1 MSLDMDVSIAQIVIY
16 EFAAE
21 SFVAGWTI
29 YLSIGTNAA
38 SSHTY
43 C

>member
-21 SFVAGWTI
+21 RFVAET
-29 YLSIGTNAA
+29 LDEPSI
-38 SSHTY
+38 
-43 C
+43 